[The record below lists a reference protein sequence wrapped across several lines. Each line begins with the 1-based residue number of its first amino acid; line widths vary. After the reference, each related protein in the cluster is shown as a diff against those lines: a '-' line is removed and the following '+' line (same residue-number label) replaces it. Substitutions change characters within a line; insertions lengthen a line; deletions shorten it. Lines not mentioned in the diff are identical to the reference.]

1 MSARLL
7 RPLVPARFRRSRAR
21 LSVEMLAERHEDL
34 VRCRQ
39 ELRTVGADPRL
50 LEKNRLEIAR
60 CQFELSH
67 ALIER
72 HLAHPVA
79 QTAAA

>member
-1 MSARLL
+1 MSATLL

-21 LSVEMLAERHEDL
+21 LTVEALLERHAQL
-34 VRCRQ
+34 VRERQ
-39 ELRTVGADPRL
+39 ELRSSGVEGGA
-50 LEKNRLEIAR
+50 LEKNRLQIAR
-60 CQFELSH
+60 CQYELSD

-72 HLAHPVA
+72 YLPQPAA

>member
-1 MSARLL
+1 MSASLL
-7 RPLVPARFRRSRAR
+7 RPLVPARFRRSHGR
-21 LSVEMLAERHEDL
+21 LSVEMLTVRHEDL
-34 VRCRQ
+34 VRRRQ
-39 ELRTVGADPRL
+39 QLRNAGADPLL
-50 LEKNRLEIAR
+50 LEENRVEIAR

-72 HLAHPVA
+72 HLVHPPA

>member
-1 MSARLL
+1 MSASLL
-7 RPLVPARFRRSRAR
+7 RPLVSARFRRSRAR

-34 VRCRQ
+34 VRRRQ
-39 ELRTVGADPRL
+39 ELRDAGADPRL
-50 LEKNRLEIAR
+50 LEKNRVEIAR

-72 HLAHPVA
+72 HVAHPAAA
-79 QTAAA
+79 QTAA

>member
-1 MSARLL
+1 MSASLL
-7 RPLVPARFRRSRAR
+7 RPLVTARFRRSPAR
-21 LSVEMLAERHEDL
+21 PSVEMLTDRHEDL
-34 VRCRQ
+34 VRRRQ
-39 ELRTVGADPRL
+39 ELRTAGADAGL

-72 HLAHPVA
+72 HLAHPA
-79 QTAAA
+79 AHTAAA